1 MKTFKMSTLLL
12 CSTIFVNCAS
22 GPFAFGAKKVER
34 IGLLNVEEAA
44 EMVEAQ
50 IDTVPAEERVA
61 HLLLAGEY
69 RRLNGDYKKARAWFQ
84 EIAELEPTAPEYN
97 AAILGIAIIDFE
109 YGDASALDRIR
120 SAQELDV
127 PKTLNATR
135 YRLLYLSEM
144 NKETELAQ
152 TYKQKALTYAQ
163 AHTLTQSQYD
173 ADIGSS
179 TLEESDEIESED
191 ASQLGAEEQ
200 IANMKMALD
209 AKDWGTVIAAAE
221 TFLKDNP
228 DSDFTFLVTAYQE
241 RAEAQEPFVNNK
253 IAVFLPFTGTYAPA
267 AQAYKQAMD
276 LALKDSSLQV
286 EFYDTGWTALTPVTF
301 EDADNPTDEELQ
313 QQEEFSTAQ
322 EALELELDK
331 KIKDLVKKATLEDG
345 CGFLVGP
352 MLTKLTPIAAEA
364 AAAYGIPMMS
374 LSRSSAENIFEISP
388 LIHQLY
394 VSSEQQIETLVKH
407 VMREKEWKTFVAMI
421 PDTERG
427 LQTLETFTQVVTD
440 NGGEVL
446 RHVTYPTKAT
456 SFNEEARRLGLK
468 AEKRPSEKE
477 LEDDPTIDDPTIDF
491 DAIFIPDNHRTTP
504 LITAAL
510 ANEKFSIGTF
520 RRNKYATPVGLIGLD
535 SWAHP
540 SIAQSGGQYMQNGI
554 FVSGFW
560 QEDTDEVI
568 QSFVGQF
575 QEEYG
580 RAPNKL
586 HALAYD
592 AILIGTQLYNSP
604 QTSRASVQNSLHT
617 TIFPGLVTGGNT
629 FDDKQVLQRDLNI
642 MTIKNDRLEI
652 WMPPTEEE

>member
-1 MKTFKMSTLLL
+1 MSTLLL

-22 GPFAFGAKKVER
+22 GPFAFGSKKVER

-50 IDTVPAEERVA
+50 LDTVPAEKRVA
-61 HLLLAGEY
+61 HLMLAGEY
-69 RRLNGDYKKARAWFQ
+69 RRLNGDYREARAWFQ
-84 EIAELEPTAPEYN
+84 EIAEQAPTAPEYN

-144 NKETELAQ
+144 NKDTELAQ

-163 AHTLTQSQYD
+163 AHTLTQSQYEV
-173 ADIGSS
+173 DIGGS
-179 TLEESDEIESED
+179 TPDEDGNSETEGLLMSD
-191 ASQLGAEEQ
+191 EEQ
-200 IANMKMALD
+200 IGNMKMALD
-209 AKDWGTVIAAAE
+209 ASDWGTVIAAAD

-228 DSDFTFLVTAYQE
+228 ESEFAFLVNAYKE
-241 RAEAQEPFVNNK
+241 RAEAQEPFSNNK

-276 LALKDSSLQV
+276 LALKNSSLQV
-286 EFYDTGWTALTPVTF
+286 EFYDTGWTALPPVIF
-301 EDADNPTDEELQ
+301 EDADNPTEEELQ
-313 QQEEFSTAQ
+313 KQEEFNAAQ
-322 EALELELDK
+322 EALELELDQ
-331 KIKDLVKKATLEDG
+331 KITALVKKATLEDG

-352 MLTKLTPIAAEA
+352 MLTKLTPIAAKA

-407 VMREKEWKTFVAMI
+407 VMLEKEWKTFVAMI

-427 LQTLETFTQVVTD
+427 IQTLETFTQIVTD

-446 RHVTYPTKAT
+446 RHVAYPAKST

-560 QEDTDEVI
+560 QEDTDEVV
-568 QSFVGQF
+568 QNFVNSF

-592 AILIGTQLYNSP
+592 AILIGTHLYSSP
-604 QTSRASVQNSLHT
+604 QTSRSSVQNSLNT
-617 TIFPGLVTGGNT
+617 AVFPGLVTGGNT
-629 FDDKQVLQRDLNI
+629 FAGLQVLQRDLNI

-652 WMPPTEEE
+652 WQPPAEEEE